1 MTVTLMIRR
10 PTVADVPDILA
21 GVSRPEVYAGLLQMP
36 YPSEALW
43 RQRIEDMAK
52 GPQTELMLVAETNG
66 RVVGI
71 AGLHSVGA
79 SPRRA
84 HVRSVGLWVLPEHQ
98 GQGIGRALLEAL
110 IDSAENWM
118 GVTRLTL
125 EVNADNAAAIALYR
139 RCGFEQEGLLRGD
152 VLRKGQYIDCLLMAR
167 RSGLLKTS

>member
-1 MTVTLMIRR
+1 MTAALRIRR
-10 PTVADVPDILA
+10 AALADVPDILA

-43 RQRIEDMAK
+43 RQRVEDMAK
-52 GPQTELMLVAETNG
+52 AAQTELMLVAEKDAH
-66 RVVGI
+66 VVGMG
-71 AGLHSVGA
+71 GLHSVGT

-152 VLRKGQYIDCLLMAR
+152 VLRNGQYIDCLLMAR
-167 RSGLLKTS
+167 RSGLLKAN